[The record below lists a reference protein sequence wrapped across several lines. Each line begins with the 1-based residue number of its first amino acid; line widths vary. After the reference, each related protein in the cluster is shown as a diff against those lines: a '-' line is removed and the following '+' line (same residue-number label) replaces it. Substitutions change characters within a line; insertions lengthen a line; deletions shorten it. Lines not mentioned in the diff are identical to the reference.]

1 MNVHHLE
8 LFYYVAKYEGITA
21 AVRKMPYGIQQPAVS
36 GQLLQLEKYLGVKLF
51 NRRPFSLTT
60 AGDDLY
66 DHVYP
71 FFSRLGD
78 VESRLKGEES
88 RHLRIAASASV
99 LRHHLP
105 ELLADLRDQI
115 PGLRLTLR
123 DAEPSDVQDVLMR
136 QQADIAVSVIHS
148 HLSDGLKS
156 VKLMNLPLALL
167 LPSRH
172 KAKTLADLIDLTG
185 GDLGE
190 LSANIPLVG
199 MPANE
204 EVMQLFQKEIDARG
218 LRWPVA
224 VEVDSLDGIKQFVRC
239 GFGAGI
245 AVRIPG
251 VELPQGLKAIDL
263 DDFPSLEIGIV
274 YQGTLKPVAK
284 QFLTAAQERA
294 KAIVSAAGR
303 GVVQ

>member
-8 LFYYVAKYEGITA
+8 LFYYVAKYEGITC

-36 GQLLQLEKYLGVKLF
+36 GQLLQLEKSLGVKLF

-60 AGDDLY
+60 AGDELY

-123 DAEPSDVQDVLMR
+123 DAEPSDVQDVLVR
-136 QQADIAVSVIHS
+136 QQADIAVSIIHS
-148 HLSDGLKS
+148 RLSDGLKS
-156 VKLMNLPLALL
+156 IKLMDLPLALL
-167 LPSRH
+167 LPSKH
-172 KAKTLADLIDLTG
+172 KAKTLADLTTDES
-185 GDLGE
+185 GE
-190 LSANIPLVG
+190 LVANIPLVG

-218 LRWPVA
+218 LSWPVA

-251 VELPQGLKAIDL
+251 VELPKGLKAIDL
-263 DDFPSLEIGIV
+263 DDFPSLEIGMV

-294 KAIVSAAGR
+294 KAIVSADLSR
-303 GVVQ
+303 PQ

>member
-36 GQLLQLEKYLGVKLF
+36 GQLLQLEKHLGVKLF

-66 DHVYP
+66 DYVYP

-123 DAEPSDVQDVLMR
+123 DAEASDIHDVLVR
-136 QQADIAVSVIHS
+136 QQSDLAVGVIHS
-148 HLSDGLKS
+148 RLGDGLKS
-156 VKLMNLPLALL
+156 VQLMRLPLALL
-167 LPSRH
+167 LPARH
-172 KAKTLADLIDLTG
+172 KAERLEDLLEQDA
-185 GDLGE
+185 GE
-190 LSANIPLVG
+190 LRAGIPLVG
-199 MPANE
+199 LPANE
-204 EVMQLFQKEIDARG
+204 EAMQLFQKGVDARG
-218 LRWPVA
+218 LTWPVA
-224 VEVDSLDGIKQFVRC
+224 VEVDSLDGVKQFVRC

-245 AVRIPG
+245 TVRIPG
-251 VELPQGLKAIDL
+251 TELPEGLKAIDL
-263 DDFPSLEIGIV
+263 DDFPALEIGIV
-274 YQGTLKPVAK
+274 YQGKPKPVA
-284 QFLTAAQERA
+284 QLFMDAARERA
-294 KAIVSAAGR
+294 QRLVTGAVASQGA
-303 GVVQ
+303 